1 MWGNGP
7 HRFGGVQGGNEMT
20 EIEARENERV
30 AVLNWDSIPAW
41 EKINGVPRQNPLWV
55 KAWAKVLE
63 SKAMVILAGR
73 KGV

>member
-1 MWGNGP
+1 
-7 HRFGGVQGGNEMT
+7 MT
-20 EIEARENERV
+20 DEARENERV

-41 EKINGVPRQNPLWV
+41 QKVGGVVRQNPLWV

-63 SKAMVILAGR
+63 AKAMVIVSLK